1 MTGVAQEWAGGV
13 GPGGWPSPRYPVDH
27 LELPGAVGD
36 VDVVA
41 GAGEDQV
48 VDVGAAGVGPGGDVV
63 DLAQVAGDGAAGD
76 DAADVAGVQGGLL
89 GGGGE
94 AVAAAQVQHGAVL
107 IEDDP
112 ADPGVARQQ
121 RQRGGVHRP
130 ALSGARE
137 PVQGGLPGWLTG
149 GQGTGMREL
158 IQAGGDDDVDVRVR
172 TGAHTGPAPDFP
184 FTFGRWPVELGMLSR
199 WGLGKVARWGL
210 GLGKVTRLGS

>member
-107 IEDDP
+107 VQDDP
-112 ADPGVARQQ
+112 ADAGVAGQQ

-130 ALSGARE
+130 ALLGVRE
-137 PVQGGLPGWLTG
+137 PVQGGVPGWLTG
-149 GQGTGMREL
+149 GQGTGVREL
-158 IQAGGDDDVDVRVR
+158 IQAGGDDDVDAGVG
-172 TGAHTGPAPDFP
+172 TGADTGRTPYLVITLAW
-184 FTFGRWPVELGMLSR
+184 RLVELGKVTQRGCGLGKVAR
-199 WGLGKVARWGL
+199 WGLGKVARWG
-210 GLGKVTRLGS
+210 S

>member
-1 MTGVAQEWAGGV
+1 VLRG
-13 GPGGWPSPRYPVDH
+13 
-27 LELPGAVGD
+27 LPESAAVGD

-41 GAGEDQV
+41 WAGQDQV

-107 IEDDP
+107 IQDDP

-121 RQRGGVHRP
+121 RQRDGVHRP
-130 ALSGARE
+130 ALLGVRE
-137 PVQGGLPGWLTG
+137 PVQGGLPG
-149 GQGTGMREL
+149 
-158 IQAGGDDDVDVRVR
+158 
-172 TGAHTGPAPDFP
+172 
-184 FTFGRWPVELGMLSR
+184 
-199 WGLGKVARWGL
+199 
-210 GLGKVTRLGS
+210 